1 MFMIIFLSESKRVL
15 KKDSHLVMHL
25 GLSDK
30 LDMGKI
36 LLPIAEKHLKV
47 VDLFNETVSHCEK
60 HGIRDKGGIKEHQYL
75 ILKS

>member
-1 MFMIIFLSESKRVL
+1 
-15 KKDSHLVMHL
+15 MHL

-47 VDLFNETVSHCEK
+47 VDLFNETVAHCEK

-75 ILKS
+75 VLKS